1 MTTDNNSAF
10 IYNLE
15 KAAQNE
21 GLSLYPQS
29 VLGNH
34 TAENAILFALE
45 ELDADTF
52 NQVVT
57 CNPKYEIF
65 STRTVRASTLNNRAQ

>member
-10 IYNLE
+10 IYNLK
-15 KAAQNE
+15 KAAQHE
-21 GLSLYPQS
+21 GLSYYAPG

-52 NQVVT
+52 NRVVT

-65 STRTVRASTLNNRAQ
+65 STRTVRTSTLNNRAQ